1 MLQPLANAQTMSAFK
16 KLGFLS
22 IYLMILLSNGVFIL
36 THGQFTWTGVLF
48 AYGVVP
54 LVDALMGK
62 DKNNAAKEDFERLM
76 NDRFF
81 DSVVYSLVY
90 VHLIQLGLAVF
101 AILTYEMTLFQWIGY
116 VLSLGIF
123 AGTMINVAHELGH
136 RSSKTAQFH
145 AKLTLMTVCYMHFFI
160 EHNRG
165 HHVWVATPHDPA
177 TARKG
182 QSLYAFWWQS
192 VTGSFRSALAIE
204 RRLLEKANVSFWSIR
219 NNMIW
224 AVLLP
229 LLFCGLLTA
238 LGSWKA
244 GRLAWEVIPF
254 FFGQSLVAILLLES
268 VNYIEHYGIVRREIA
283 PGKRWGYWTWIVALT
298 WGVFEL
304 LQLRQDRDPEFVDEN
319 SLVTL
324 VLTGIIIGFG
334 YIADAFRVRREQLVL
349 QQQKTEAELTALKS
363 QINPHFLFNTLNTI
377 YNEAAGAQND
387 TVADLVQQLASIMR
401 FTLQES
407 AKPFISV
414 ESELAFLD
422 KYLTLQRARLPQRD
436 SIRVD
441 IHMDYDGQ
449 PARIAPLLL
458 IPFVENAFQ
467 YGISFENPCFV
478 KINLVIENQTLT
490 LQLQNSTFPKATH
503 RKGHGMGIH
512 NVRQRLKLIYPH
524 QYTLEIKDEE
534 AVFEIQMSIKL

>member
-1 MLQPLANAQTMSAFK
+1 MRLLPYSRLVFFLLVITFSGY
-16 KLGFLS
+16 LGFLLYGS
-22 IYLMILLSNGVFIL
+22 LKAQFGNDEESLSGFGKFLLS
-36 THGQFTWTGVLF
+36 
-48 AYGVVP
+48 
-54 LVDALMGK
+54 
-62 DKNNAAKEDFERLM
+62 
-76 NDRFF
+76 
-81 DSVVYSLVY
+81 
-90 VHLIQLGLAVF
+90 
-101 AILTYEMTLFQWIGY
+101 Y
-116 VLSLGIF
+116 VL
-123 AGTMINVAHELGH
+123 
-136 RSSKTAQFH
+136 
-145 AKLTLMTVCYMHFFI
+145 
-160 EHNRG
+160 
-165 HHVWVATPHDPA
+165 
-177 TARKG
+177 
-182 QSLYAFWWQS
+182 
-192 VTGSFRSALAIE
+192 
-204 RRLLEKANVSFWSIR
+204 
-219 NNMIW
+219 
-224 AVLLP
+224 
-229 LLFCGLLTA
+229 
-238 LGSWKA
+238 
-244 GRLAWEVIPF
+244 
-254 FFGQSLVAILLLES
+254 LVAVVWGVGWL
-268 VNYIEHYGIVRREIA
+268 NYRGPFRRWFLTPE
-283 PGKRWGYWTWIVALT
+283 KRWGYWTWIVALT

-524 QYTLEIKDEE
+524 QYTLEIKDEGS
-534 AVFEIQMSIKL
+534 VFEIQMSIKL